1 MLSSKRAP
9 CSVFDSLVLLRINVG
24 KDEAK
29 ILVSLCYV
37 FSGGCFFFFPSVFWW
52 RCGFLVC
59 LVLVFVS
66 YCGVFAYNSELLCA
80 YFFCFKNLMPQYF
93 VSTPLIKT
101 NWTKSQKWWKSG
113 EYVL

>member
-37 FSGGCFFFFPSVFWW
+37 FSGGCFFFFFLLFFGGGVVFWFVW
-52 RCGFLVC
+52 FWFLFPTVGY
-59 LVLVFVS
+59 LLIIQS
-66 YCGVFAYNSELLCA
+66 YCVHIFSVL
-80 YFFCFKNLMPQYF
+80 
-93 VSTPLIKT
+93 KT
-101 NWTKSQKWWKSG
+101 
-113 EYVL
+113 